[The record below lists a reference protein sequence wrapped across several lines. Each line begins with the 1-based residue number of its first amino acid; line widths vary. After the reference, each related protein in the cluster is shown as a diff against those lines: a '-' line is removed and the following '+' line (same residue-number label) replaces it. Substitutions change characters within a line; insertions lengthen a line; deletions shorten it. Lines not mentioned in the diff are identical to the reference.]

1 MTQCTQNF
9 FLTHYTK
16 LLVYCL
22 QLLTCVGLFLHTLL
36 RGLSF
41 ILSNVLA
48 FPMRVTDR
56 IADLSE
62 LITVMVI
69 YDWHFCSFCLFVLY
83 ITHPRYLF
91 LCQTSSFP
99 NLHLTFHIFFQNPA
113 HSCIRFTN
121 ISNKKP
127 YHSLRSPTLQLR
139 TPTPKMC
146 SSTYFPYLP

>member
-1 MTQCTQNF
+1 MRITGILNPQLVVEKKKMTQCTQNF

-69 YDWHFCSFCLFVLY
+69 YDWHFCSFCLFY
-83 ITHPRYLF
+83 
-91 LCQTSSFP
+91 TSP
-99 NLHLTFHIFFQNPA
+99 ILDIFFYAKHLHFQI
-113 HSCIRFTN
+113 CISHFTF
-121 ISNKKP
+121 
-127 YHSLRSPTLQLR
+127 
-139 TPTPKMC
+139 
-146 SSTYFPYLP
+146 SSKIQPIVA